1 MGKARPENNEN
12 GEKEDMNRKIMHIMH
27 INRNE
32 ILENCHKYIKELTS
46 NDIKLLQNFTGGVFY
61 DCPKRKEYVKQEPKR
76 IYCGEGRTE

>member
-46 NDIKLLQNFTGGVFY
+46 NDIKLLQNFTGGGYSMTV
-61 DCPKRKEYVKQEPKR
+61 PNVKSM
-76 IYCGEGRTE
+76 